1 MNVGIIAIFTVTE
14 IHDYDIRK
22 RMTGTL
28 EKSEY
33 LSSKGRWC
41 IEINDKSV
49 PDSSKGITFGSS
61 NHCGVRLPKHGSISN
76 CHFSLNFDKENR
88 LVIIDHSIN
97 GIEVKY
103 GEQGAGLRDQS
114 QCILNDPKLPPKL
127 RQITIKVAG
136 VMTCA
141 VDVRLMLSSEESY
154 TKFVKGFRDHCDK
167 KSQDL
172 AGGIQR
178 ATLHQTRHTPSPDQ
192 VSDIWLRW
200 EVPKKGTLASIIR
213 CWNTENGI
221 ERIVKAPSSKYDE
234 AKWSRQVEFL
244 TILKD
249 HHHVVDILRFPSTSE
264 GIPTQIEMKYLSGG
278 SLEEPE
284 DPSLVSDDPS
294 DRSDAHFEFSK
305 EGSDIFE
312 DSYSEFSKEEVTC
325 ILAQC
330 LSVLAKMHTKS
341 PPIYH
346 RDLTRTNIL
355 FNRRDSSGICVKVA
369 GFGAATRKPEIG
381 KGGDGAVYAVL
392 DIWSLGLAVLGLINN
407 DVRRL
412 FHTRYRENW
421 TQMDKSED
429 SLVQFLRKY
438 MLQED
443 HHETK
448 SAAEC
453 LEGLRAEGGI
463 KPCGCSECSSC
474 GGHISECEHEGVER
488 PTTPDVQE
496 ESSNCSTPKQ
506 SKLADGQSEDSSNT
520 PTTAHFETD
529 MLPTTPD
536 VGGSP
541 TTSLFAALLEDS
553 SVKAGEQVTTPA
565 SPADSSNWWRS
576 SRIHRRGSRPHQEK
590 KKSRVG

>member
-1 MNVGIIAIFTVTE
+1 MCSKAMEAVGRSVLLHSFLNNTGRTNISCHEDQKFSFFRFLLLFPHSHSLPSAPILSHVSRSRTHLFTLILYGSTSLFTISRTTITDNNHAPPPHTASMNVGIIAIFTVTE

-88 LVIIDHSIN
+88 LVIIDHSTN

-127 RQITIKVAG
+127 RQITIEVAG
-136 VMTCA
+136 VMSFA

-178 ATLHQTRHTPSPDQ
+178 ATLHQTRHTTNPDQ

-200 EVPKKGTLASIIR
+200 EVPKKGTLASITR
-213 CWNTENGI
+213 CWNTENGT

-249 HHHVVDILRFPSTSE
+249 VRPISGRTS
-264 GIPTQIEMKYLSGG
+264 
-278 SLEEPE
+278 
-284 DPSLVSDDPS
+284 
-294 DRSDAHFEFSK
+294 
-305 EGSDIFE
+305 
-312 DSYSEFSKEEVTC
+312 SY
-325 ILAQC
+325 
-330 LSVLAKMHTKS
+330 
-341 PPIYH
+341 
-346 RDLTRTNIL
+346 
-355 FNRRDSSGICVKVA
+355 
-369 GFGAATRKPEIG
+369 
-381 KGGDGAVYAVL
+381 
-392 DIWSLGLAVLGLINN
+392 
-407 DVRRL
+407 
-412 FHTRYRENW
+412 
-421 TQMDKSED
+421 
-429 SLVQFLRKY
+429 
-438 MLQED
+438 
-443 HHETK
+443 
-448 SAAEC
+448 
-453 LEGLRAEGGI
+453 
-463 KPCGCSECSSC
+463 
-474 GGHISECEHEGVER
+474 
-488 PTTPDVQE
+488 
-496 ESSNCSTPKQ
+496 
-506 SKLADGQSEDSSNT
+506 
-520 PTTAHFETD
+520 
-529 MLPTTPD
+529 
-536 VGGSP
+536 
-541 TTSLFAALLEDS
+541 
-553 SVKAGEQVTTPA
+553 
-565 SPADSSNWWRS
+565 
-576 SRIHRRGSRPHQEK
+576 
-590 KKSRVG
+590 